1 MLGGRHKVTHPS
13 YTDMEQ
19 LDYEI
24 LLIDIYYINPNSI
37 LICFPMKIKK
47 KNANLDID
55 EDLVTVNNFFSHFV
69 KEISVKSMVAIKN

>member
-1 MLGGRHKVTHPS
+1 MLEGRHKVTHPS

-47 KNANLDID
+47 KTQIWILMRIW
-55 EDLVTVNNFFSHFV
+55 LL
-69 KEISVKSMVAIKN
+69 

>member
-1 MLGGRHKVTHPS
+1 MLEGRHKVTHPS
-13 YTDMEQ
+13 YTDMKQ

-47 KNANLDID
+47 KKRK
-55 EDLVTVNNFFSHFV
+55 FGSWRGSGYC
-69 KEISVKSMVAIKN
+69 K

>member
-1 MLGGRHKVTHPS
+1 MLEGRHKVTHPS
-13 YTDMEQ
+13 YTDIEQ

-24 LLIDIYYINPNSI
+24 LLNDIHYINPNSI
-37 LICFPMKIKK
+37 LICFPMKTKK
-47 KNANLDID
+47 KTNSDID